1 MTNSSKRLEKECDV
15 FDNLKII
22 IKDHQ
27 HVIK

>member
-1 MTNSSKRLEKECDV
+1 MTNSSKRLAMECDV
-15 FDNLKII
+15 FDSLKMI